1 MEYYFGPFRTRAFF
15 REPGNTKVTRP
26 LVVHID
32 ATESILELERK
43 ALAGIDC
50 EIVSVA
56 VSSEGE
62 IIEAVKKATVILNDH
77 SPVTRAMVDQLEN
90 CKLII
95 RYGHGYDTVDV
106 DACTEAGI
114 IVTNIAGSTSEEV
127 SNHAL
132 TLMLASAREI
142 KRLDLATTSGRWDEV
157 YSRSILN
164 HIYGETVGIVGFG
177 WIGRAMARKC
187 KALGMDVLVNDPYV
201 GDHLAVEYQVA
212 FVSKDELL
220 ERSDYVSL
228 HVPHLEGTHHFI
240 DAAALELMK
249 PTAYLVN
256 TSRGPV
262 VDEHALIAALQAGK
276 IAGAGIDV
284 FEQEPL
290 STDNPLLNMENVIC
304 TPHIAGSSE
313 IGWEI
318 IRRRAGEEAAR
329 VLRGE
334 RPEVVVNP
342 EVLGRVTL

>member
-1 MEYYFGPFRTRAFF
+1 MSRTI
-15 REPGNTKVTRP
+15 P

-32 ATESILELERK
+32 AKESPLELERN

-56 VSSEGE
+56 VASEGE
-62 IIEAVKKATVILNDH
+62 IIEAVKNATVILNDH
-77 SPVTRAMVDQLEN
+77 SPVNRAMVDQLEN

-132 TLMLASAREI
+132 TLLLASAREL
-142 KRLDLATTSGRWDEV
+142 KRLDLATTSGRWGEV

-187 KALGMDVLVNDPYV
+187 KALGMTVLVNDPYV
-201 GDHLAVEYQVA
+201 GDHLAVEYQVD
-212 FVSKDELL
+212 FVPKDELL

-228 HVPHLEGTHHFI
+228 HVPHLDSTHHFI
-240 DAAALELMK
+240 DSAALDLMK
-249 PTAYLVN
+249 HTAYLVN

-262 VDEHALIAALQAGK
+262 VDEQALIAALKAGK

-284 FEQEPL
+284 YEQEPL
-290 STDNPLLNMENVIC
+290 SVDNPLLSMENVIC
-304 TPHIAGSSE
+304 TP
-313 IGWEI
+313 
-318 IRRRAGEEAAR
+318 
-329 VLRGE
+329 L
-334 RPEVVVNP
+334 
-342 EVLGRVTL
+342 

>member
-1 MEYYFGPFRTRAFF
+1 MSRTI
-15 REPGNTKVTRP
+15 P

-32 ATESILELERK
+32 AKESPLELERN

-56 VSSEGE
+56 VASEGE
-62 IIEAVKKATVILNDH
+62 IIEAVKNATVILNDH
-77 SPVTRAMVDQLEN
+77 SPVNRAMVDQLEN

-114 IVTNIAGSTSEEV
+114 IDTNIAGSTSEEV

-132 TLMLASAREI
+132 TLLLASAREL
-142 KRLDLATTSGRWDEV
+142 KRLDLATTSGRWGEV

-187 KALGMDVLVNDPYV
+187 KALGMTVLVNDPYV
-201 GDHLAVEYQVA
+201 GDHLAVEYQVD
-212 FVSKDELL
+212 FVPKDELL

-228 HVPHLEGTHHFI
+228 HVPHLDSTHHFI
-240 DAAALELMK
+240 DSAALDLMK
-249 PTAYLVN
+249 HTAYLVN

-262 VDEHALIAALQAGK
+262 VDEQALIAALKAGK

-284 FEQEPL
+284 YEQEPL
-290 STDNPLLNMENVIC
+290 SVDNPLLSMENVIC
-304 TPHIAGSSE
+304 TPHVAGSSE

-329 VLRGE
+329 VLLGR
-334 RPEVVVNP
+334 RPDVVVNP
-342 EVLGRVTL
+342 EVLGRMSLQS

>member
-1 MEYYFGPFRTRAFF
+1 MSRTI
-15 REPGNTKVTRP
+15 P
-26 LVVHID
+26 LVVRID
-32 ATESILELERK
+32 AKESPLELERN

-56 VSSEGE
+56 VASEGE
-62 IIEAVKKATVILNDH
+62 IIEAGKNATVILNDH
-77 SPVTRAMVDQLEN
+77 SPVNRAMVDQLEN

-132 TLMLASAREI
+132 TLLLASAREL
-142 KRLDLATTSGRWDEV
+142 KRLDLATTSGRWGEV

-187 KALGMDVLVNDPYV
+187 KALGMTVLVNDPYV
-201 GDHLAVEYQVA
+201 GDHLAVEYQVD
-212 FVSKDELL
+212 FVPRDELL

-228 HVPHLEGTHHFI
+228 HVPHLDSTHHFI
-240 DAAALELMK
+240 DSAALDLMK
-249 PTAYLVN
+249 HTAYLVN

-262 VDEHALIAALQAGK
+262 VDEQALIAALKAGK

-284 FEQEPL
+284 YEQEPL
-290 STDNPLLNMENVIC
+290 SVDNPLLSMENVIC
-304 TPHIAGSSE
+304 TPHVAGSSE

-329 VLRGE
+329 VLLGR
-334 RPEVVVNP
+334 RPDVVVNP
-342 EVLGRVTL
+342 EVLGRMSLQS

>member
-1 MEYYFGPFRTRAFF
+1 MSLTI
-15 REPGNTKVTRP
+15 P

-32 ATESILELERK
+32 AKESPLELERN

-56 VSSEGE
+56 VASEGE
-62 IIEAVKKATVILNDH
+62 IIEAVKNATVILNDH
-77 SPVTRAMVDQLEN
+77 SPVNRAMVDQLEN

-132 TLMLASAREI
+132 TLLLASAREL
-142 KRLDLATTSGRWDEV
+142 KRLDLATTSGRWGEV

-187 KALGMDVLVNDPYV
+187 KALGMTVLVNDPYV
-201 GDHLAVEYQVA
+201 GDHLAVEYQVD
-212 FVSKDELL
+212 FVPKYELL

-228 HVPHLEGTHHFI
+228 HVPHLDSTHHFI
-240 DAAALELMK
+240 DSAALDLMK
-249 PTAYLVN
+249 HSAYLVN

-262 VDEHALIAALQAGK
+262 VDEQALIAALKAGK

-284 FEQEPL
+284 YEQEPL
-290 STDNPLLNMENVIC
+290 SVDNPLLSMENVIC
-304 TPHIAGSSE
+304 TPHVAGSSE

-329 VLRGE
+329 VLLGR
-334 RPEVVVNP
+334 RPDVVVNP
-342 EVLGRVTL
+342 EVLGRMSLQS

>member
-1 MEYYFGPFRTRAFF
+1 LSRTI
-15 REPGNTKVTRP
+15 P

-32 ATESILELERK
+32 AKESPLELERN

-56 VSSEGE
+56 VASEGE
-62 IIEAVKKATVILNDH
+62 IIEAVKNATVILNDH
-77 SPVTRAMVDQLEN
+77 SPVNRAMVDQLEN

-132 TLMLASAREI
+132 TLLLASAREL
-142 KRLDLATTSGRWDEV
+142 KRLDLATTSGRWGEV

-187 KALGMDVLVNDPYV
+187 KALGMTVLVNDPYV
-201 GDHLAVEYQVA
+201 GDHLAVEYQVD
-212 FVSKDELL
+212 FVPKYELL

-228 HVPHLEGTHHFI
+228 HVPHLDSTHHFI
-240 DAAALELMK
+240 DSAALDLMK
-249 PTAYLVN
+249 HTAYLVN

-262 VDEHALIAALQAGK
+262 VDEQALIAALKAGK

-284 FEQEPL
+284 YEQEPL
-290 STDNPLLNMENVIC
+290 SVDNPLLSMENVIC
-304 TPHIAGSSE
+304 TPHVAGSSE

-329 VLRGE
+329 VLLGR
-334 RPEVVVNP
+334 RPDVVVNP
-342 EVLGRVTL
+342 EVLGRMSLQS

>member
-1 MEYYFGPFRTRAFF
+1 MTRTI
-15 REPGNTKVTRP
+15 P

-32 ATESILELERK
+32 AKESPLELERN

-56 VSSEGE
+56 VASEGE
-62 IIEAVKKATVILNDH
+62 IIEAVKNATVILNDH
-77 SPVTRAMVDQLEN
+77 SPVNRAMVDQLEN

-132 TLMLASAREI
+132 TLLLASAREL
-142 KRLDLATTSGRWDEV
+142 KRLDLATTSGRWGEV

-187 KALGMDVLVNDPYV
+187 KALGMTVLVNDPYV
-201 GDHLAVEYQVA
+201 GDHLAVEYQVD
-212 FVSKDELL
+212 FVPKYELL

-228 HVPHLEGTHHFI
+228 HVPHLDSTHHFI
-240 DAAALELMK
+240 DSAALDLMK
-249 PTAYLVN
+249 HTAYLVN

-262 VDEHALIAALQAGK
+262 VDEQALIAALKAGK

-284 FEQEPL
+284 YEQEPL
-290 STDNPLLNMENVIC
+290 SVDNPLLSMENVIC
-304 TPHIAGSSE
+304 TPHVAGSSE

-329 VLRGE
+329 VLLGR
-334 RPEVVVNP
+334 RPDVVVNP
-342 EVLGRVTL
+342 EVLGRMSLQS

>member
-1 MEYYFGPFRTRAFF
+1 MSRTI
-15 REPGNTKVTRP
+15 P

-32 ATESILELERK
+32 AKESPLELERN

-56 VSSEGE
+56 VASEGE
-62 IIEAVKKATVILNDH
+62 IIEAVKNATVILNDH
-77 SPVTRAMVDQLEN
+77 SPVNRAMVDQLEN

-132 TLMLASAREI
+132 TLLLASAREL
-142 KRLDLATTSGRWDEV
+142 KRLDLATTSGRWGEV

-187 KALGMDVLVNDPYV
+187 KALGMTVLVNDPYV
-201 GDHLAVEYQVA
+201 GDHLAVEYKVD
-212 FVSKDELL
+212 FVPKDELL

-228 HVPHLEGTHHFI
+228 HVPHLNSTHHFI
-240 DAAALELMK
+240 DTAALDLMK
-249 PTAYLVN
+249 HTAYLVN

-262 VDEHALIAALQAGK
+262 VDEQALIAALKAGK

-284 FEQEPL
+284 YEQEPL
-290 STDNPLLNMENVIC
+290 SVDNPLLSMENVIC
-304 TPHIAGSSE
+304 TPHVAGSSE

-329 VLRGE
+329 VLLGR
-334 RPEVVVNP
+334 RPDVVVNP
-342 EVLGRVTL
+342 EVLGRMSLQS

>member
-1 MEYYFGPFRTRAFF
+1 MPA
-15 REPGNTKVTRP
+15 TKP

-32 ATESILELERK
+32 NVENPLELERK

-56 VSSEGE
+56 VHSKGE
-62 IIEAVKKATVILNDH
+62 IIEAVKNATVILNNH
-77 SPVTRAMVDQLEN
+77 EPVSREMVDELEN

-132 TLMLASAREI
+132 ALLLASARQL
-142 KRLDLATTSGRWDEV
+142 KKFDLATTSGRWAEV
-157 YSRSILN
+157 YSRSALN
-164 HIYGETVGIVGFG
+164 RIYGETVGIVGFG

-187 KALGMDVLVNDPYV
+187 KALGMNVLVSDPYV
-201 GDHLAVEYQVA
+201 GDHLAVEYGIE
-212 FVSKDELL
+212 FVSKTELL
-220 ERSDYVSL
+220 DRSDYVSL
-228 HVPHLEGTHHFI
+228 HVPHLEGTHYYI
-240 DAAALELMK
+240 DAEALDRMK
-249 PTAYLVN
+249 PTANLIN

-262 VDEHALIAALQAGK
+262 VDEKALIKALKTGV

-284 FEQEPL
+284 YEQEPL
-290 STDNPLLNMENVIC
+290 SIDNEFLAMENVIC
-304 TPHIAGSSE
+304 TPHVAGSSK

-342 EVLGRVTL
+342 EVFGRISLSTSE

>member
-1 MEYYFGPFRTRAFF
+1 MSRI
-15 REPGNTKVTRP
+15 KP

-32 ATESILELERK
+32 AKESPLELERI

-62 IIEAVKKATVILNDH
+62 IIEAVKNATVILNDH
-77 SPVTRAMVDQLEN
+77 SPVTRLMVDELEN

-132 TLMLASAREI
+132 ALLLASAREL

-187 KALGMDVLVNDPYV
+187 KALGMTVLVNDPYV
-201 GDHLAVEYQVA
+201 GDHLAVEYQVE

-220 ERSDYVSL
+220 ERSDYVTL
-228 HVPHLEGTHHFI
+228 HVPHLDSPHHFI
-240 DAAALELMK
+240 DAAALNLMR

-256 TSRGPV
+256 PSRGPV
-262 VDEHALIAALQAGK
+262 VDEQALIAALRAGK

-284 FEQEPL
+284 YEQEPL
-290 STDNPLLNMENVIC
+290 LVENPLLSMENVIC
-304 TPHIAGSSE
+304 TPHVAGSSE
-313 IGWEI
+313 VGWEI

-329 VLRGE
+329 VLRGM

-342 EVLGRVTL
+342 EVLGRMSLES

>member
-1 MEYYFGPFRTRAFF
+1 MSRTI
-15 REPGNTKVTRP
+15 P

-32 ATESILELERK
+32 AKESPLELERN

-56 VSSEGE
+56 VASEGE
-62 IIEAVKKATVILNDH
+62 IIEAVKNATVILNDH
-77 SPVTRAMVDQLEN
+77 SPVNRAMVDQLEN

-132 TLMLASAREI
+132 TLLLASAREL
-142 KRLDLATTSGRWDEV
+142 KRLDLATTSGRWGEV

-187 KALGMDVLVNDPYV
+187 KALGMTVLVNDPYV
-201 GDHLAVEYQVA
+201 GDHLAVEYQVD
-212 FVSKDELL
+212 FVPKDELL

-228 HVPHLEGTHHFI
+228 HVPHLDSTHHFI
-240 DAAALELMK
+240 DSAALDLMK
-249 PTAYLVN
+249 HTAYLVN

-262 VDEHALIAALQAGK
+262 VDEQALIAALKAGK

-284 FEQEPL
+284 YEQEPL
-290 STDNPLLNMENVIC
+290 SVDNPLISMENVIC
-304 TPHIAGSSE
+304 TPHVAGSSE

-329 VLRGE
+329 VLLGR
-334 RPEVVVNP
+334 RPDVVVNP
-342 EVLGRVTL
+342 EVLGRMSLQS

>member
-1 MEYYFGPFRTRAFF
+1 MP
-15 REPGNTKVTRP
+15 NKKP

-32 ATESILELERK
+32 ATESPLELERI

-50 EIVSVA
+50 EIVSIA

-62 IIEAVKKATVILNDH
+62 IIEAAKEATVLLNDH
-77 SPVTRAMVDQLEN
+77 SPVTAAMVDQLEN

-132 TLMLASAREI
+132 TLLLASAREL
-142 KRLDLATTSGRWDEV
+142 KRMDLATTSGRWGEV
-157 YSRSILN
+157 YSRSIL
-164 HIYGETVGIVGFG
+164 HRIYGETVGIVGFG

-187 KALGMDVLVNDPYV
+187 NALGMTVLVNDPYV
-201 GDHLAVEYQVA
+201 GEHLAIEYNVN

-220 ERSDYVSL
+220 KRSDYVTL
-228 HVPHLEGTHHFI
+228 HVPHLDDTHHFI
-240 DAAALELMK
+240 DSAALDLMK
-249 PTAYLVN
+249 PTAYLIN

-262 VDEHALIAALQAGK
+262 VDENALISALK
-276 IAGAGIDV
+276 KEELAGAGIDV
-284 FEQEPL
+284 YEQEPL
-290 STDNPLLNMENVIC
+290 SDDNPLLSMDNVIC
-304 TPHIAGSSE
+304 TPHVAGSSK
-313 IGWEI
+313 IGWET

-342 EVLGRVTL
+342 EVLGRI

>member
-1 MEYYFGPFRTRAFF
+1 MP
-15 REPGNTKVTRP
+15 NQKP

-32 ATESILELERK
+32 AKESPLELERK

-50 EIVSVA
+50 EIMSVA

-62 IIEAVKKATVILNDH
+62 IIEAVKDATVILNNH
-77 SPVTRAMVDQLEN
+77 SPVTAAMVDQLTN

-132 TLMLASAREI
+132 SLMLACAREL
-142 KRLDLATTSGRWDEV
+142 KRLDLATTSGRWAEV

-164 HIYGETVGIVGFG
+164 RIFGETVGIVGFG

-187 KALGMDVLVNDPYV
+187 KALGMTVFVNDPYV
-201 GDHLAVEYQVA
+201 GEHLAIEYGVE
-212 FVSKDELL
+212 FVSKSDLL
-220 ERSDYVSL
+220 KRSDYVTL
-228 HVPHLEGTHHFI
+228 HVPHLDGTHHYI
-240 DAAALELMK
+240 DAEALDLMK
-249 PTAYLVN
+249 PTANLIN

-262 VDEHALIAALQAGK
+262 VDEHALVAALQQNK

-284 FEQEPL
+284 YEQEPL
-290 STDNPLLNMENVIC
+290 SPDNPILQMENVIC
-304 TPHIAGSSE
+304 TPHVAGSSE
-313 IGWEI
+313 IGWET

-342 EVLGRVTL
+342 EVLGRI

>member
-1 MEYYFGPFRTRAFF
+1 MPAET
-15 REPGNTKVTRP
+15 P

-32 ATESILELERK
+32 VEESSLELERK

-50 EIVSVA
+50 EIISVA

-62 IIEAVKKATVILNDH
+62 IIEAVKNATVILNNH
-77 SPVTRAMVDQLEN
+77 SAVTRAMVDELEN

-132 TLMLASAREI
+132 SMLLASAREL
-142 KRLDLATTSGRWDEV
+142 KRLDLATTSGRWHEV
-157 YSRSILN
+157 YSRSIL
-164 HIYGETVGIVGFG
+164 HRIFGETVGIVGFG

-187 KALGMDVLVNDPYV
+187 KALGMEVLVDDPYV
-201 GDHLAVEYQVA
+201 GDHLATEYQVT

-220 ERSDYVSL
+220 RRSDYVSL
-228 HVPHLEGTHHFI
+228 HVPHLDGTHHYI
-240 DAAALELMK
+240 DAAALDLMK
-249 PTAYLVN
+249 QTAYLIN
-256 TSRGPV
+256 TARGPV
-262 VDEHALIAALQAGK
+262 VDEPALISALQSGQ
-276 IAGAGIDV
+276 IAGAGVDV
-284 FEQEPL
+284 YEQEPL
-290 STDNPLLNMENVIC
+290 SVDNPLMSMENVIC
-304 TPHIAGSSE
+304 TPHVAGSSE

-342 EVLGRVTL
+342 EVLGRVSLQP

>member
-1 MEYYFGPFRTRAFF
+1 M
-15 REPGNTKVTRP
+15 PGQSPP

-32 ATESILELERK
+32 AKESSLELERK

-56 VSSEGE
+56 ASSEGE
-62 IIEAVKKATVILNDH
+62 IIEAVKDATVILNDH
-77 SPVTRAMVDQLEN
+77 SPVTQATIDQLTN

-132 TLMLASAREI
+132 SLLMASAREL
-142 KRLDLATTSGRWDEV
+142 KRLDLATTSGRWAEV

-164 HIYGETVGIVGFG
+164 RIYGETVGIVGFG

-187 KALGMDVLVNDPYV
+187 NALGMKVLINDPYV
-201 GDHLAVEYQVA
+201 GEHLATEYGVE
-212 FVSKDELL
+212 FVSKNELL
-220 ERSDYVSL
+220 ERSDYVTL
-228 HVPHLEGTHHFI
+228 HIPHPDGTHHFI
-240 DAAALELMK
+240 DADALDRMK
-249 PTAYLVN
+249 TSAYLIN
-256 TSRGPV
+256 TARGPV
-262 VDEHALIAALQAGK
+262 VDEIALVTAVQSEQ

-284 FEQEPL
+284 YEEEPL
-290 STDNPLLNMENVIC
+290 SPDNPILKMENVIC
-304 TPHIAGSSE
+304 TPHVAGSSE
-313 IGWEI
+313 LGWET

-334 RPEVVVNP
+334 RPTVVVNP
-342 EVLGRVTL
+342 EVLGRI

>member
-1 MEYYFGPFRTRAFF
+1 MPDQN
-15 REPGNTKVTRP
+15 PP

-32 ATESILELERK
+32 ATESPLELERV

-50 EIVSVA
+50 EIVSIA
-56 VSSEGE
+56 ASTEGE
-62 IIEAVKKATVILNDH
+62 IIEAIKEATVILNDH
-77 SPVTRAMVDQLEN
+77 SPVTAAMVDQLEN
-90 CKLII
+90 CKQII

-132 TLMLASAREI
+132 SLLLASAREL
-142 KRLDLATTSGRWDEV
+142 KRLDLATTSGRWAEV

-164 HIYGETVGIVGFG
+164 QIYGETAGIVGFG

-187 KALGMDVLVNDPYV
+187 KALGMNVLANDPYV
-201 GDHLAVEYQVA
+201 GQHLAIEYGVE
-212 FVSKDELL
+212 FVSKEQLL
-220 ERSDYVSL
+220 EHSDYVTL
-228 HVPHLEGTHHFI
+228 HVPHLDSSHHFI
-240 DAAALELMK
+240 DAAALDRMK
-249 PTAYLVN
+249 STAYLIN

-262 VDEHALIAALQAGK
+262 VDELALVSALQAKK

-284 FEQEPL
+284 YEQEPL
-290 STDNPLLNMENVIC
+290 SVDNPLLKMDNVIC
-304 TPHIAGSSE
+304 TPHVAGSSE
-313 IGWEI
+313 IGWET

-334 RPEVVVNP
+334 RPKVVINP
-342 EVLGRVTL
+342 EVLGRI

>member
-1 MEYYFGPFRTRAFF
+1 MPQQ
-15 REPGNTKVTRP
+15 NRP

-32 ATESILELERK
+32 ATESPLELERI
-43 ALAGIDC
+43 ALAEIDC

-62 IIEAVKKATVILNDH
+62 IIEAAKEATILLNDH
-77 SPVTRAMVDQLEN
+77 SPVTAAMVDQLEN

-132 TLMLASAREI
+132 TLLLASAREL
-142 KRLDLATTSGRWDEV
+142 KRMDLATTSGRWGEV

-164 HIYGETVGIVGFG
+164 RIYGETVGIVGFG

-187 KALGMDVLVNDPYV
+187 NALGMNVLVNDPYV
-201 GDHLAVEYQVA
+201 GEHLAIEYNVQ

-220 ERSDYVSL
+220 ERSDYVTL
-228 HVPHLEGTHHFI
+228 HVPHLDGTHHYV
-240 DAAALELMK
+240 DTAALDLMK
-249 PTAYLVN
+249 PTTYLIN

-262 VDEHALIAALQAGK
+262 VDEHALIVGLQQEK

-290 STDNPLLNMENVIC
+290 SNDNPLL
-304 TPHIAGSSE
+304 S
-313 IGWEI
+313 
-318 IRRRAGEEAAR
+318 
-329 VLRGE
+329 
-334 RPEVVVNP
+334 
-342 EVLGRVTL
+342 

>member
-1 MEYYFGPFRTRAFF
+1 LSRTI
-15 REPGNTKVTRP
+15 P

-32 ATESILELERK
+32 AKESPLELERN

-56 VSSEGE
+56 VASEGE
-62 IIEAVKKATVILNDH
+62 IIEAVKNATVILNDH
-77 SPVTRAMVDQLEN
+77 SPVNRAMVDQLEN

-132 TLMLASAREI
+132 TLLLASAREL
-142 KRLDLATTSGRWDEV
+142 KRLDLATTSGRWGEV

-187 KALGMDVLVNDPYV
+187 KALGMTVLVNDPYV
-201 GDHLAVEYQVA
+201 GDHLAVEYQVD
-212 FVSKDELL
+212 FVPKYELL

-228 HVPHLEGTHHFI
+228 HVPHLDSTHHFI
-240 DAAALELMK
+240 DSAALDLMK
-249 PTAYLVN
+249 HSAYLVN

-262 VDEHALIAALQAGK
+262 VDEQALIAALKAGK

-284 FEQEPL
+284 YEQEPL
-290 STDNPLLNMENVIC
+290 SVDNPLLSMENVIC
-304 TPHIAGSSE
+304 TPHVAGSSE

-329 VLRGE
+329 VLLGR
-334 RPEVVVNP
+334 RPDVVVNP
-342 EVLGRVTL
+342 EVLGRMSLQS

>member
-1 MEYYFGPFRTRAFF
+1 MSRTI
-15 REPGNTKVTRP
+15 P

-32 ATESILELERK
+32 AKESPLELERN

-56 VSSEGE
+56 VASEGE
-62 IIEAVKKATVILNDH
+62 IIEAVKNATVILNDH
-77 SPVTRAMVDQLEN
+77 SPVNRAMVDQLEN

-132 TLMLASAREI
+132 TLLLASAREL
-142 KRLDLATTSGRWDEV
+142 KRLDLATTSGRWGEV

-164 HIYGETVGIVGFG
+164 HIYGETVGIGGFG

-187 KALGMDVLVNDPYV
+187 KALGMTVLVNDPYV
-201 GDHLAVEYQVA
+201 GGHLAVEYQVD
-212 FVSKDELL
+212 FVPKDELL

-228 HVPHLEGTHHFI
+228 HVPHLDSTHHFI
-240 DAAALELMK
+240 DSAALDLMK
-249 PTAYLVN
+249 HTAYLVN

-262 VDEHALIAALQAGK
+262 VDEQALIAALKAGK

-284 FEQEPL
+284 YEQEPL
-290 STDNPLLNMENVIC
+290 SVDNPLLSMENVIC
-304 TPHIAGSSE
+304 TPHVAGSSE
-313 IGWEI
+313 LGWEF

-329 VLRGE
+329 VLLGR
-334 RPEVVVNP
+334 RPDVVVNP
-342 EVLGRVTL
+342 EVLGRMSLQS

>member
-1 MEYYFGPFRTRAFF
+1 MPEQ
-15 REPGNTKVTRP
+15 NLP

-32 ATESILELERK
+32 AKESSLELERV
-43 ALAGIDC
+43 ALSGIDC
-50 EIVSVA
+50 EIVSIA
-56 VSSEGE
+56 ISSEGE
-62 IIEAVKKATVILNDH
+62 IIEAVKNATVILNDH
-77 SPVTRAMVDQLEN
+77 SPVTQAMIDQLTN

-132 TLMLASAREI
+132 ALLMASAREL
-142 KRLDLATTSGRWDEV
+142 KRMDLATTSGRWGEV
-157 YSRSILN
+157 YSRSILK

-187 KALGMDVLVNDPYV
+187 KALGMRVLVNDPYV
-201 GDHLAVEYQVA
+201 GEHLAIEYGVE
-212 FVSKDELL
+212 FVSKSDLL
-220 ERSDYVSL
+220 EHSDYVTL
-228 HVPHLEGTHHFI
+228 HVPHLGNTHHYI
-240 DAAALELMK
+240 DADALDRMK
-249 PTAYLVN
+249 TSSYLIN

-262 VDEHALIAALQAGK
+262 VDEQALISAMKSNK

-290 STDNPLLNMENVIC
+290 SVDNPLLNMENVIC
-304 TPHIAGSSE
+304 TPHVAGSSK

-334 RPEVVVNP
+334 RPHIVVNP
-342 EVLGRVTL
+342 EVLGRL

>member
-1 MEYYFGPFRTRAFF
+1 METQV
-15 REPGNTKVTRP
+15 TKP

-32 ATESILELERK
+32 AKESPLELERK
-43 ALAGIDC
+43 ALDGIDC
-50 EIVSVA
+50 EIMSVA
-56 VSSEGE
+56 VTSEGE
-62 IIEAVKKATVILNDH
+62 IIEAVKGATVILNNH

-132 TLMLASAREI
+132 SLLMASAREL
-142 KRLDLATTSGRWDEV
+142 KRLDLATTTGRWDDV
-157 YSRSILN
+157 YSRSIL
-164 HIYGETVGIVGFG
+164 HRIFGETVGIVGFG

-187 KALGMDVLVNDPYV
+187 KALGMNVLVDDPYV
-201 GDHLAVEYQVA
+201 GSHLAVEYQVS
-212 FVSKDELL
+212 FVAKNELL

-228 HVPHLEGTHHFI
+228 HVPHLDGTHHYI
-240 DAAALELMK
+240 DAPALDLMK
-249 PTAYLVN
+249 ETAYLVN

-262 VDEHALIAALQAGK
+262 VDEPALIAALQSGN
-276 IAGAGIDV
+276 IAGAGVDV
-284 FEQEPL
+284 YEQEPL
-290 STDNPLLNMENVIC
+290 SVDNPLLNMENVIC
-304 TPHIAGSSE
+304 TPHVAGSSE
-313 IGWEI
+313 IGWET

>member
-1 MEYYFGPFRTRAFF
+1 MSRTI
-15 REPGNTKVTRP
+15 P

-32 ATESILELERK
+32 AKESPLELERN

-56 VSSEGE
+56 VASEGE
-62 IIEAVKKATVILNDH
+62 IIEAVKNATVILNDH
-77 SPVTRAMVDQLEN
+77 SPVNRAMVDQLEN

-132 TLMLASAREI
+132 TLLLASAREL
-142 KRLDLATTSGRWDEV
+142 KRLDLATTSGRWGEV

-187 KALGMDVLVNDPYV
+187 KALGMTVLVNDPYV
-201 GDHLAVEYQVA
+201 GDHLAVEYQVD
-212 FVSKDELL
+212 FVPKDELL

-228 HVPHLEGTHHFI
+228 HVPHLDSTHHFI
-240 DAAALELMK
+240 DSAALDLMK
-249 PTAYLVN
+249 HTAYLVN
-256 TSRGPV
+256 SSRGPV
-262 VDEHALIAALQAGK
+262 VVEQALIAALKAGK

-284 FEQEPL
+284 YEQEPL
-290 STDNPLLNMENVIC
+290 SVDNPLLSMENVIC
-304 TPHIAGSSE
+304 TPHVAGSSE

-329 VLRGE
+329 VLLGR
-334 RPEVVVNP
+334 RPDVVVNP
-342 EVLGRVTL
+342 EVLGRMSLQS

>member
-1 MEYYFGPFRTRAFF
+1 MSRTI
-15 REPGNTKVTRP
+15 P

-32 ATESILELERK
+32 AKESLLELERN

-56 VSSEGE
+56 VASEGE
-62 IIEAVKKATVILNDH
+62 IIEAVKNATVILNDH
-77 SPVTRAMVDQLEN
+77 SPVNRAMVDQLEN

-132 TLMLASAREI
+132 TLLLASAREL
-142 KRLDLATTSGRWDEV
+142 KRLDLATTSGRWGEV

-187 KALGMDVLVNDPYV
+187 KALGMTVLVNDPYV
-201 GDHLAVEYQVA
+201 GDHLAVEYQVD
-212 FVSKDELL
+212 FVPKYELL

-228 HVPHLEGTHHFI
+228 HVPHLDSTHHFI
-240 DAAALELMK
+240 DSAALDLMK

-262 VDEHALIAALQAGK
+262 VDEQALIAALKAGK

-284 FEQEPL
+284 YEQEPL
-290 STDNPLLNMENVIC
+290 SVDNPLLSMENVIC
-304 TPHIAGSSE
+304 TPHVAGSSE

-329 VLRGE
+329 VLLGR
-334 RPEVVVNP
+334 RPDVVVNP
-342 EVLGRVTL
+342 EVLGRMSLQS

>member
-1 MEYYFGPFRTRAFF
+1 LSRTI
-15 REPGNTKVTRP
+15 P

-32 ATESILELERK
+32 AKESPLELERN

-56 VSSEGE
+56 VASEGE
-62 IIEAVKKATVILNDH
+62 IIEAVKNATVILNDH
-77 SPVTRAMVDQLEN
+77 SPVNRAMVDQLEN

-132 TLMLASAREI
+132 TLLLASAREL
-142 KRLDLATTSGRWDEV
+142 KRLDLATTSGRWGEV

-187 KALGMDVLVNDPYV
+187 KALGMTVLVNDPYV
-201 GDHLAVEYQVA
+201 GDHLAVEYQVD
-212 FVSKDELL
+212 FVPKYELL

-228 HVPHLEGTHHFI
+228 HVPHLDSTHHFI
-240 DAAALELMK
+240 DSAALDLMK
-249 PTAYLVN
+249 HTAYLVN

-262 VDEHALIAALQAGK
+262 VDEQALIAALKAGK

-284 FEQEPL
+284 YEQEPL
-290 STDNPLLNMENVIC
+290 SVDNPLISMENVIC
-304 TPHIAGSSE
+304 TPHVAGSSE

-329 VLRGE
+329 VLLGR
-334 RPEVVVNP
+334 RPDVVVNP
-342 EVLGRVTL
+342 EVLGRMSLQS

>member
-1 MEYYFGPFRTRAFF
+1 MSRTI
-15 REPGNTKVTRP
+15 P

-32 ATESILELERK
+32 AKESPLELERN

-56 VSSEGE
+56 VASEGE
-62 IIEAVKKATVILNDH
+62 IIEAVKNATVILNDH
-77 SPVTRAMVDQLEN
+77 SPVNRAMVDQLEN

-132 TLMLASAREI
+132 TLLLASAREL
-142 KRLDLATTSGRWDEV
+142 KRLDLATTSGRWGEV

-187 KALGMDVLVNDPYV
+187 KALGMTVLVNDPYV
-201 GDHLAVEYQVA
+201 GDHLAVEYQVD
-212 FVSKDELL
+212 FVPKDELL

-228 HVPHLEGTHHFI
+228 HVPHLDSTHHFI
-240 DAAALELMK
+240 DSAALDLMK
-249 PTAYLVN
+249 HAAYLVN

-262 VDEHALIAALQAGK
+262 VDEQALIAALKAGK

-284 FEQEPL
+284 YEQEPL
-290 STDNPLLNMENVIC
+290 SVDNPLLSMENVIC
-304 TPHIAGSSE
+304 TPHVAGSSE

-329 VLRGE
+329 VLLGR
-334 RPEVVVNP
+334 RPDVVVNP
-342 EVLGRVTL
+342 EVLGRMSLQS

>member
-1 MEYYFGPFRTRAFF
+1 LSRTI
-15 REPGNTKVTRP
+15 P

-32 ATESILELERK
+32 AKESPLELERN

-56 VSSEGE
+56 VASEGE
-62 IIEAVKKATVILNDH
+62 IIEAVKNATVILNDH
-77 SPVTRAMVDQLEN
+77 SPVNRAMVDQLEN
-90 CKLII
+90 CKPII

-132 TLMLASAREI
+132 TLLLASAREL
-142 KRLDLATTSGRWDEV
+142 KRLDLATTSGRWGEV

-187 KALGMDVLVNDPYV
+187 KALGMTVLVNDPYV
-201 GDHLAVEYQVA
+201 GDHLAVEYQVD
-212 FVSKDELL
+212 FVPKYELL

-228 HVPHLEGTHHFI
+228 HVPHLDSTHHFI
-240 DAAALELMK
+240 DSAALDLMK
-249 PTAYLVN
+249 HSAYLVN

-262 VDEHALIAALQAGK
+262 VDEQALIAALKAGK

-284 FEQEPL
+284 YEQEPL
-290 STDNPLLNMENVIC
+290 SVDNPLLSMENVIC
-304 TPHIAGSSE
+304 TPHVAGSSE

-329 VLRGE
+329 VLLGR
-334 RPEVVVNP
+334 RPDVVVNP
-342 EVLGRVTL
+342 EVLGRMSLQS